1 MYRNERIQNAGSML
15 QHLAG
20 SFCRAISESLSLS
33 LSLSL
38 SSCLLDFTT
47 LLSFVNKCSKY
58 LYNDYVTKKF

>member
-33 LSLSL
+33 LIM
-38 SSCLLDFTT
+38 
-47 LLSFVNKCSKY
+47 FVRFHYFVVICKLVFEIS
-58 LYNDYVTKKF
+58 V